1 MGRTSNA
8 PERLIETASEL
19 WHSRSYA
26 DVGVNEICEHAGVRK
41 GSFYHFF
48 ASKQDLALAVI
59 DSFWSRARTRL
70 LAAALDPEARPL
82 EKFMKLVES
91 EYEVQRSL
99 KDSTGSTFGCPFG
112 NLAGEMSTQDDVL
125 RQRLTEL
132 FYELAEHLEGI
143 LDEAV
148 AAGEIPAQDTR
159 ATAIAI
165 EAYVEGV
172 LLFAKTANDPELIK
186 QLAPGILRLAGA
198 TPQLAEELIGARSA

>member
-1 MGRTSNA
+1 
-8 PERLIETASEL
+8 LIESASEL

-26 DVGVNEICEHAGVRK
+26 DVGVNEICEHAGARK

-48 ASKQDLALAVI
+48 ASKQDLGLAVI
-59 DSFWSRARTRL
+59 DCFWSRAKARL
-70 LAAALDPEARPL
+70 LEPTLDSAQPL
-82 EKFMKLVES
+82 ERFLRLVDG

-99 KDSTGSTFGCPFG
+99 KDSSGTMFGCPFG
-112 NLAGEMSTQDDVL
+112 NLAVEMSTQDEAL

-132 FYELAEHLEGI
+132 FYELAGYFERI
-143 LDEAV
+143 LDDAV

-165 EAYVEGV
+165 EAYIEGM

-198 TPQLAEELIGARSA
+198 TPQLTEELVGAQPA